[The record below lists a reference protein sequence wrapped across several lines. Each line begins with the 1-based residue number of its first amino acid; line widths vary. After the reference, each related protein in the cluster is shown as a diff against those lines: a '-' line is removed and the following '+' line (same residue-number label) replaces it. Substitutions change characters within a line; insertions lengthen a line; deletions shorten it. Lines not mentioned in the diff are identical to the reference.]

1 MPGKGEERRHA
12 KEPTIDP
19 YRAFVFPNRMRECR
33 QRQGYARLLHFAAD
47 IRDIPYI
54 RLSKIE
60 RGEVFARP
68 EELRRI
74 AEMLRISP
82 SDLLIDIDEPTFD
95 IARWTES
102 FGGSESNVGDA
113 RFAVLLAAAI
123 RARRAGDPRLTIAS
137 IERDFG
143 LPQVNLSR
151 LENALKPLD
160 RWNAATR
167 SAIYALFGVANEDE
181 LRGEIDRLHHA
192 GDLDDFVD
200 IIATPQSRHERS
212 RARIAEITAALAQ
225 EDGDPPAPVA
235 ITRPA
240 QPHSQAAAMAIRLA
254 PLHGTPLANG
264 LISFEATGEK
274 IEAPHLAGPRAFGLR
289 MCRATLGAGLPGQA
303 KLIVDP
309 DRDPV
314 PGGLAVLKEEAGW
327 RVLSVGS
334 DRTGRMIGYS
344 INPEMEVPLDTCDPN
359 DLAAIV
365 SAIFA

>member
-1 MPGKGEERRHA
+1 MPDKGEEGRNG

-19 YRAFVFPNRMRECR
+19 HRAFVFPNRMREYR
-33 QRQGYARLLHFAAD
+33 QRKGYARLLHFAAD

-74 AEMLRISP
+74 AGMLGISP
-82 SDLLIDIDEPTFD
+82 SDLLIDIDDPTFD
-95 IARWTES
+95 IARWAES

-113 RFAVLLAAAI
+113 RFAVLLAAALRTR
-123 RARRAGDPRLTIAS
+123 RARDPGLTIAS

-167 SAIYALFGVANEDE
+167 SAICAIFGVANEDE
-181 LRGEIDRLHHA
+181 LRREIDRHHQA
-192 GDLDDFVD
+192 GDLDDLVD
-200 IIATPQSRHERS
+200 SIATPQSRHERS
-212 RARIAEITAALAQ
+212 RARIAEIAAALAQ
-225 EDGDPPAPVA
+225 EDGDPPAPAVIA
-235 ITRPA
+235 RAPRPHRQSA
-240 QPHSQAAAMAIRLA
+240 TMAIRLV
-254 PLHGTPLANG
+254 PLHGMPLANG

-274 IEAPHLAGPRAFGLR
+274 IEAPHLAGRRAFGLR
-289 MCRATLGAGLPGQA
+289 MCRASLGAGLPGQA

-314 PGGLAVLKEEAGW
+314 PGGLAALKEEGGW

-344 INPEMEVPLDTCDPN
+344 LNPELEVPLDTCDPN

-365 SAIFA
+365 SALFA